1 MEIQGKESYY
11 FSQVGIRI
19 EVLSK
24 LRVRDSRK
32 CLLETL
38 KYYLNTYQN
47 IRKVART

>member
-1 MEIQGKESYY
+1 MEIQGKESYH

-32 CLLETL
+32 CLLKSL
-38 KYYLNTYQN
+38 QYYLNTYQN
-47 IRKVART
+47 IKNVART